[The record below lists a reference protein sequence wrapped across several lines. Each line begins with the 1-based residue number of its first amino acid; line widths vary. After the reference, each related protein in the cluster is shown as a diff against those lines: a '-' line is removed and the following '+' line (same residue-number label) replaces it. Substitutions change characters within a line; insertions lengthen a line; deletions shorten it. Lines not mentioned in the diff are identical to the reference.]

1 MIGASGEE
9 KGSIMTIDIVKLSWS
24 EGSNIIVGQSHFI
37 KTVEDIGEIM
47 ASSVPGAKWGLAF
60 NEASGVRLV
69 RHEGSDTKIVKE
81 AIDCAK
87 ASGAGH
93 SFYLIIG
100 PGAYPINVLDRIKAC
115 PEVCHIFAA
124 TANPLSLIVA
134 REGEGEGASAGI
146 LGVIDGNSPL
156 GVESEADKADRQA
169 MLRRFGYK
177 FG

>member
-1 MIGASGEE
+1 MNIE
-9 KGSIMTIDIVKLSWS
+9 IVKLSWS
-24 EGSNIIVGQSHFI
+24 EGANIIVGQSHFI
-37 KTVEDIGEIM
+37 KTVEDIAEIM

-60 NEASGVRLV
+60 NEASGPRLV
-69 RHEGSDTKIVKE
+69 RHEGSDAGLE
-81 AIDCAK
+81 AEAVACAK

-93 SFYLIIG
+93 SFYLVIG

-134 REGEGEGASAGI
+134 REGVAAAQGGAVEAAAGI

-156 GVESEADKADRQA
+156 GAEGPEDRADRQA